1 MRCRNLERLAGGRKL
16 FLKAETFETTGSF
29 KFRGALNAV
38 LSLPAVE
45 ADAGVVTHSLG
56 NHGAALAKA
65 AAVRGVK
72 ATIIMPEGTPGV
84 KAAAARAYGAEVI
97 TCPRSGGMA
106 AREEAAAAVVSRTN
120 ATLIPP
126 YNHPAVMAGQGTIA
140 LELLAAVPN
149 LDAIVVPISGGGLA
163 SGVAVAAKALTNG
176 RIKIIAAEPRG
187 RDSNPCA
194 ADAAASKA
202 KGEIVKTLQV
212 PETVADGLRGQLGSL
227 TFPIVRS
234 LVDAVVVVS
243 EQEIIDAM
251 RLVME
256 RVKVVVE
263 PSGAAALAAV
273 LSPEFAKALGEG
285 GEGGEGGDQQ
295 GKTGSKKKAAAAAER
310 VGVVLSG
317 GNVDLEPLIGE
328 MLKRSGCKPNKKK

>member
-16 FLKAETFETTGSF
+16 FLKAETFQTTGSF

-38 LSLPAVE
+38 LALPAVE
-45 ADAGVVTHSLG
+45 ADAGVVTHSSG

-65 AAVRGVK
+65 AAVRGIR
-72 ATIIMPEGTPGV
+72 ATIVMPEGTPKV
-84 KAAAARAYGAEVI
+84 KEAAARAYGADVVS
-97 TCPRSGGMA
+97 CPRAGGMA
-106 AREEAAAAVVSRTN
+106 AREAAAAAAVSRTGGG
-120 ATLIPP
+120 TLIPP
-126 YNHPAVMAGQGTIA
+126 YNNAAVMAGQGTIA

-163 SGVAVAAKALTNG
+163 SGVAVAAKALSGG
-176 RIKIIAAEPRG
+176 RIRVIAAEPRG
-187 RDSNPCA
+187 RDSKPCA

-202 KGEIVKTLQV
+202 RGEIVKSLPA
-212 PETVADGLRGQLGSL
+212 PETCADGLRGQLGSL
-227 TFPIVRS
+227 TWPIVRD

-243 EQEIIDAM
+243 EKEIIDAT

-273 LSPEFAKALGEG
+273 LSPEFSKVVDGDGKEG
-285 GEGGEGGDQQ
+285 KD
-295 GKTGSKKKAAAAAER
+295 SKKKRAER

-317 GNVDLEPLIGE
+317 GNVDLEPLFAE
-328 MLKRSGCKPNKKK
+328 MMRSGGYKVKK

>member
-16 FLKAETFETTGSF
+16 YLKAETFQTTGSF

-45 ADAGVVTHSLG
+45 ADAGVITHSSG

-65 AAVRGVK
+65 AAVRGIK

-97 TCPRSGGMA
+97 ACPRSGGMA
-106 AREEAAAAVVSRTN
+106 AREAAAADAIARTN
-120 ATLIPP
+120 STLIPP
-126 YNHPAVMAGQGTIA
+126 YNHPAVMAGQGTVA

-149 LDAIVVPISGGGLA
+149 LDAIVVPISGGGLI
-163 SGVAVAAKALTNG
+163 SGIAIAAKALTDG
-176 RIKIIAAEPRG
+176 KIKIIAAEPRG
-187 RDSNPCA
+187 RDSKPCA

-202 KGEIVKTLQV
+202 RGEIVKTLPA

-234 LVDAVVVVS
+234 LVDAIVVVS
-243 EQEIIDAM
+243 EQEIIDAT

-273 LSPEFAKALGEG
+273 LSPEFAKAVGEEEGQG
-285 GEGGEGGDQQ
+285 GEGEQQQ
-295 GKTGSKKKAAAAAER
+295 GKTSSKKKTARAER

-317 GNVDLEPLIGE
+317 GNVDLEPLFAE
-328 MLKRSGCKPNKKK
+328 MLKRSGCKRK

>member
-202 KGEIVKTLQV
+202 KGEIVKTLQA

-243 EQEIIDAM
+243 EQEIIDAT

>member
-16 FLKAETFETTGSF
+16 FLKAETFQTTGSF

-45 ADAGVVTHSLG
+45 ADAGVVTHSSG

-65 AAVRGVK
+65 AAVRGVR
-72 ATIIMPEGTPGV
+72 ATIIMPEGTPKV
-84 KAAAARAYGAEVI
+84 KEAAARAYGAEVI
-97 TCPRSGGMA
+97 SCPRAGGMA
-106 AREEAAAAVVSRTN
+106 AREAAAAAAVARTGGGTGGEGGG
-120 ATLIPP
+120 TLIPP

-149 LDAIVVPISGGGLA
+149 LDVIDVPISGGGLV
-163 SGVAVAAKALTNG
+163 SGVAVAAKALSEG
-176 RIKIIAAEPRG
+176 RIKVVAAEPRG
-187 RDSNPCA
+187 RDSKPCA
-194 ADAAASKA
+194 ADAAASKS
-202 KGEIVKTLQV
+202 KGEIVKNLPA
-212 PETVADGLRGQLGSL
+212 PETCADGLRGQLGSL
-227 TFPIVRS
+227 TFPIVRD
-234 LVDAVVVVS
+234 LVDAIIVVS
-243 EQEIIDAM
+243 EKEIIDAT

-273 LSPEFAKALGEG
+273 LSPEFAKVVDDKEG
-285 GEGGEGGDQQ
+285 SS
-295 GKTGSKKKAAAAAER
+295 TAKKKAER

-317 GNVDLEPLIGE
+317 GNVDLEPLFAE
-328 MLKRSGCKPNKKK
+328 MMRSSGCKVKK

>member
-1 MRCRNLERLAGGRKL
+1 MMRCRNLERLAEGRKL
-16 FLKAETFETTGSF
+16 FLKAETFQTTGSF

-45 ADAGVVTHSLG
+45 ADAGVVTHSSG

-72 ATIIMPEGTPGV
+72 ATIIMPEGTPRV

-106 AREEAAAAVVSRTN
+106 AREAAAAAVVAETK

-126 YNHPAVMAGQGTIA
+126 YNHPAVMAGQGTLA

-149 LDAIVVPISGGGLA
+149 LDVIVVPISGGGLA

-176 RIKIIAAEPRG
+176 RILVIAAEPRG
-187 RDSNPCA
+187 RDSKPCA
-194 ADAAASKA
+194 ADAAASKL
-202 KGEIVKTLQV
+202 KGEIVKSMPA

-227 TFPIVRS
+227 TFPVVRS
-234 LVDAVVVVS
+234 LVDAIVVVS
-243 EQEIIDAM
+243 ESEIIDAT

-256 RVKVVVE
+256 RAKVLVE

-273 LSPEFAKALGEG
+273 LSPEFAKVVDGVEGG
-285 GEGGEGGDQQ
+285 GEGS
-295 GKTGSKKKAAAAAER
+295 SKKKKKAER

-317 GNVDLEPLIGE
+317 GNVDLEPLFAE
-328 MLKRSGCKPNKKK
+328 MMKSSGVKSKK

>member
-16 FLKAETFETTGSF
+16 FLKAETFQTTGSF

-38 LSLPAVE
+38 LSLPALE
-45 ADAGVVTHSLG
+45 ADAGVVTHSSG

-72 ATIIMPEGTPGV
+72 ATIIMPEGTPKV
-84 KAAAARAYGAEVI
+84 KEAAARAYGAEVV
-97 TCPRSGGMA
+97 TCSRSGGMA
-106 AREEAAAAVVSRTN
+106 AREAAAAAVVSRTGG
-120 ATLIPP
+120 TMVPP
-126 YNHPAVMAGQGTIA
+126 YNHPAVMAGQGTLA

-149 LDAIVVPISGGGLA
+149 LDVIVVPISGGGLA

-176 RIKIIAAEPRG
+176 RIKVIAAEPRG
-187 RDSNPCA
+187 RDSKPCA
-194 ADAAASKA
+194 ADAAASKE
-202 KGEIVKTLQV
+202 KGEIVKSLPA

-234 LVDAVVVVS
+234 LVDAVIVVS
-243 EQEIIDAM
+243 EQEIIDAT

-273 LSPEFAKALGEG
+273 LSPEFSKVVDG
-285 GEGGEGGDQQ
+285 G
-295 GKTGSKKKAAAAAER
+295 GKGSSKKAER

-317 GNVDLEPLIGE
+317 GNVDLEALFGE
-328 MLKRSGCKPNKKK
+328 MMRSSGCKYKK